1 MKYLS
6 PFAGLL
12 LLFAVAPISYVYY
25 PFLLTA
31 VSLIASLVGIDTL
44 VKETIKL
51 NYPII
56 FGFLFVL
63 ISILYNP
70 ILLYNPFFNI
80 HFEKEIWNQVNNF
93 TALIFIVHYF
103 QILNYES
110 QKLKDNINNEGI
122 EILDKY
128 ESMFSNKL
136 VVFLFVNFGI
146 TTIYLMI
153 FLPIYYGYF
162 S

>member
-31 VSLIASLVGIDTL
+31 VSLIASLVGFDTIA
-44 VKETIKL
+44 KETIKL
-51 NYPII
+51 NYPIV

-110 QKLKDNINNEGI
+110 QMLKNERI

-128 ESMFSNKL
+128 ESKFSTKL
-136 VVFLFVNFGI
+136 GVLLFVNFGI
-146 TTIYLMI
+146 TIIYLMI